1 MKKSNTALIVL
12 MAGSIL
18 LIAILLIAGP
28 KLPTAEKKGPAAVN
42 VEIDFGGQTPDRT
55 AGNSSGNAN
64 WSFRLE
70 MDNAT
75 VYSALLDASE
85 KFNFTVK
92 ADWYPNFGSHRVSEI
107 AGVRDGADG
116 RFWQYYVNGQYM
128 DKGGDLVGLA
138 DGDTVRWEFKGALQR

>member
-12 MAGSIL
+12 MAGSII

-28 KLPTAEKKGPAAVN
+28 KPPAAEKKGLAAVF
-42 VEIDFGGQTPDRT
+42 VEIDFGGETPDRPV
-55 AGNSSGNAN
+55 GNSSGNAN

-75 VYSALLDASE
+75 VYSAILGASE
-85 KFNFTVK
+85 RFNFTIK
-92 ADWYPNFGSHRVSEI
+92 ADWYPNFRSHRVSEI